1 MSENP
6 QKYLNAKEAKAPIDT
21 TSIKV
26 DEDEVAEEG
35 VSAKGEETKG
45 EEDVLEEDGAAVK
58 AKVRAQ
64 VKKEID
70 EMNADS
76 EDETYEFQEDEL
88 EALLDEVEKETFTT
102 EEEAIAFL
110 EEKHKQI
117 SNVRIKAN
125 KKPKLILKSPNTPD
139 DPYEEH
145 LQTKE
150 MVESQYENEWVLD
163 KNSLNEYFKQMEDG
177 IGRYPHGF
185 RHYESYANY

>member
-110 EEKHKQI
+110 EEKHKAYVKRVSTDTESFEVIEIVHFSVQT
-117 SNVRIKAN
+117 RRYN
-125 KKPKLILKSPNTPD
+125 K
-139 DPYEEH
+139 
-145 LQTKE
+145 
-150 MVESQYENEWVLD
+150 
-163 KNSLNEYFKQMEDG
+163 
-177 IGRYPHGF
+177 
-185 RHYESYANY
+185 